1 MSGQTP
7 STPAQRCRRK
17 IASLGLVAL
26 LVFGGG
32 LLGCSGEANEICNK
46 IYDDCAGA
54 IVDEQGASISR
65 EACVRLFEER
75 AAEDAAAVQ
84 LIADCVASTSCS
96 EDLSACFS
104 GS

>member
-1 MSGQTP
+1 MAGQDP
-7 STPAQRCRRK
+7 STPAHRGHEL
-17 IASLGLVAL
+17 ASLALVAL
-26 LVFGGG
+26 LVLSGG

-75 AAEDAAAVQ
+75 ASENAEAVQ
-84 LIADCVASTSCS
+84 TIAHCVANTSCS
-96 EDLSACFS
+96 EDLKACFT